1 MSDGPESVK
10 RVNEFYESR
19 YGKEPLKPEGE
30 LREKIATLQSQLEAA
45 EDENERLNRLLLRI
59 ENIIPAGT
67 ELEAEYEA
75 ALEGKDE

>member
-30 LREKIATLQSQLEAA
+30 LREHQE
-45 EDENERLNRLLLRI
+45 E
-59 ENIIPAGT
+59 G
-67 ELEAEYEA
+67 EAES
-75 ALEGKDE
+75 